1 MKTRNPGRTEPHT
14 TLAAGLTL
22 LVLTAASGLLWA
34 EEVTVATTQAAAED
48 CVRSACSGQGE
59 VVLEWAEFPVLDE
72 LEGQNL
78 EIRPRLMRSPNARGA
93 LPITI
98 EFWKDGQR
106 VDRRAASAQVSVYR
120 DVLVAARRLDR
131 NTVVERDA
139 LLVERRDV
147 RLLGDGAVAS
157 MAGVIGRRTRRMVAE
172 GEILAQDDIEE
183 IPLIERGDKILVM
196 VRLGGITVSATA
208 VALEDGM
215 KGQVIGVKN
224 DRSGKRLQGVVVASG
239 VVCVD
244 LAHIL

>member
-1 MKTRNPGRTEPHT
+1 
-14 TLAAGLTL
+14 
-22 LVLTAASGLLWA
+22 
-34 EEVTVATTQAAAED
+34 
-48 CVRSACSGQGE
+48 
-59 VVLEWAEFPVLDE
+59 VLEWAEFPVLDE

>member
-1 MKTRNPGRTEPHT
+1 
-14 TLAAGLTL
+14 
-22 LVLTAASGLLWA
+22 
-34 EEVTVATTQAAAED
+34 
-48 CVRSACSGQGE
+48 
-59 VVLEWAEFPVLDE
+59 
-72 LEGQNL
+72 
-78 EIRPRLMRSPNARGA
+78 
-93 LPITI
+93 
-98 EFWKDGQR
+98 
-106 VDRRAASAQVSVYR
+106 
-120 DVLVAARRLDR
+120 
-131 NTVVERDA
+131 
-139 LLVERRDV
+139 
-147 RLLGDGAVAS
+147 
-157 MAGVIGRRTRRMVAE
+157 MVAE